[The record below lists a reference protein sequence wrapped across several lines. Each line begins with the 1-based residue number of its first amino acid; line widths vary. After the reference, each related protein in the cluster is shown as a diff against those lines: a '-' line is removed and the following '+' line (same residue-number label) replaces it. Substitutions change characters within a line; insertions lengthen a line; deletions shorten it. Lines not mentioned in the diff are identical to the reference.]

1 LDGLVAHS
9 DDDSAQHLSENTQTA
24 RADALDVLIEQ
35 ERQLIAHYEARQANA
50 DGMAAA
56 AVTAVLALA
65 ALTAT
70 AAKTIEHVDATF
82 AWLLVGALVLVCVAA
97 LIVRSAAGLSHTPT
111 SVLST
116 GSEDF
121 DKALTQL
128 RANDLANRN
137 PIEVRERSLT
147 LWRARANDA
156 HEAATSKARWAAFAS
171 AALALAVALT
181 GVFALLTGANA

>member
-9 DDDSAQHLSENTQTA
+9 DDDGAQQLSEKTQTA

-70 AAKTIEHVDATF
+70 AAKTIEHVDTTLAGF
-82 AWLLVGALVLVCVAA
+82 LVGALVLVCVAA
-97 LIVRSAAGLSHTPT
+97 LIVRSVAGLSHTSR

-121 DKALTQL
+121 DDALKQL
-128 RANDLANRN
+128 RANDAANRD

-147 LWRARANDA
+147 LWRARAHDA
-156 HEAATSKARWAAFAS
+156 HDAAKSKARWAAGAS
-171 AALALAVALT
+171 FALAVAVALTAAFALT
-181 GVFALLTGANA
+181 GGKA